1 MRKHDEKGFSLV
13 ELIIVIAIMAVLVG
27 FTAPQYVRYLEK
39 TKKTRDCSA
48 IGTIMNAC
56 ETIALDPDGNWD
68 TGAAN
73 QITITIAATTS
84 YSGGASTLLNKF
96 VPASSVV
103 MEYDGW
109 PTIVIDAIKA
119 VDGSVTFDI
128 SDDSQITLI
137 SKSSQALAERLE

>member
-27 FTAPQYVRYLEK
+27 FTAPQYVRYLER
-39 TKKTRDCSA
+39 TKKVRDCSA

-68 TGAAN
+68 AGAGN

-84 YSGGASTLLNKF
+84 YSGGASALLDKL
-96 VPASSVV
+96 VPASGVV

-119 VDGSVTFDI
+119 ADGTVTFDI